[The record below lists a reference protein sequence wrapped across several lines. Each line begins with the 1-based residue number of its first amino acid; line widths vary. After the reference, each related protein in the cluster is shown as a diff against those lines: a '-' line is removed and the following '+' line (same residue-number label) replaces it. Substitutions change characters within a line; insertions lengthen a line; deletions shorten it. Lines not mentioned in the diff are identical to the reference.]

1 MKKKDEKLP
10 VEISEE
16 EKVVSLKRV
25 VIASMVCIALFGA
38 IIWGITWISEYIVTA
53 GKDILVSQ
61 NTDVPDT
68 VRLPQR
74 GDADIVVTHA
84 KEYISDISFEYLMSS
99 QSGIQNIIDRLQ
111 EIQSSDTGIED
122 FICSLMCN

>member
-84 KEYISDISFEYLMSS
+84 KEYISDISFENLMSS